1 MRNVKILAVALVAG
15 LLLSVVAQAGVA
27 TSAARETAEYVL
39 QKFGRGTGGRTVEE
53 LTDTTAR
60 AMTRYGDEVVPLV
73 RKTGHRGLAALE
85 EAGEQAPDVI
95 RLYARKG
102 DEAVWLIS
110 EPGKLRLFLKHGD
123 SAADALI
130 KHPGIADD
138 LVGQFGDDAA
148 GALNRVSRG
157 GAQRMAMAAE
167 KGVFAATPR
176 SPELLSVVRRYG
188 DEAMDFI
195 WKNKGALTVAAVL
208 ATFLKDPEAYFS
220 GMKDLVVEPLV
231 APIVRSVNW
240 TWIVVALLAVVF
252 LPVTLRTLTRAKG
265 RPGTVASVKQRLTT
279 QTHRRP

>member
-1 MRNVKILAVALVAG
+1 
-15 LLLSVVAQAGVA
+15 
-27 TSAARETAEYVL
+27 
-39 QKFGRGTGGRTVEE
+39 
-53 LTDTTAR
+53 
-60 AMTRYGDEVVPLV
+60 
-73 RKTGHRGLAALE
+73 
-85 EAGEQAPDVI
+85 
-95 RLYARKG
+95 
-102 DEAVWLIS
+102 
-110 EPGKLRLFLKHGD
+110 
-123 SAADALI
+123 
-130 KHPGIADD
+130 
-138 LVGQFGDDAA
+138 
-148 GALNRVSRG
+148 
-157 GAQRMAMAAE
+157 MAMAAE